1 MPALNEES
9 YFQTLTEWSAQ
20 LRARAISSS
29 DLTKAYLERLE
40 KIGPRFN
47 AVALMLRKDA
57 LDEARDADRLI
68 KRGRFKGVL
77 QGIPY
82 GAKDLLSVAG
92 RRTEWGAP
100 QFAGQV
106 FKTSATVVNKLKK
119 AGAVLAAKL
128 SMIELAG
135 GGGYRYASASVSG
148 PCRNPWNPDR
158 WAGGSSSGSAAAVA
172 AGLVPYAIG
181 SETSGS
187 IITPCAFCG
196 VTGLRP
202 TYGLVSRAGCMAL
215 SWTLDKIG
223 PIGRSAE
230 DCGRILDAIAGGDL
244 DDPGSARKSFHYFPQ
259 FAPAFKDLRVG
270 YSKTD
275 IEEFADAGLRPA
287 LNEAFDRIR
296 GLGVQLVEVSLPDH
310 PYSAA
315 VSTIIAAEASSIF
328 EDLIEDGSIR
338 QLKDERQV
346 EGLAAAA
353 SITAATYLRAC
364 RIRSLVRADFAKLF
378 RTVDVI
384 FTPSRYSTA
393 PPIDLPLDRPPATQG
408 SRQAGGLRSMIA
420 AGNLA
425 GLPALTLPCGFADG
439 LPVAFSLVSRPFT
452 ENVILSIG
460 VEYQRLT
467 DWHRRRPAM

>member
-1 MPALNEES
+1 MPSLSEES
-9 YFQTLTEWSAQ
+9 YFKTLGEWSSE
-20 LRARAISSS
+20 LRARTISST
-29 DLTKAYLERLE
+29 DLTKAYLDRLE
-40 KIGPRFN
+40 KIGPRYN
-47 AVALMLRKDA
+47 AVALMLRKDS
-57 LDEARDADRLI
+57 LDEARDVDRLI
-68 KRGRFKGVL
+68 KRGRLKGIL

-82 GAKDLLSVAG
+82 GAKDLLAVAG

-106 FKTSATVVNKLKK
+106 FKSSATVISKLRK

-202 TYGLVSRAGCMAL
+202 TYGLVSRAGAMAL

-223 PIGRSAE
+223 PIARSAE
-230 DCGRILDAIAGGDL
+230 DCGRILEVIAGGDL

-259 FAPAFKDLRVG
+259 YAPAFKDLRVG
-270 YSKTD
+270 YSKAD
-275 IEEFADAGLRPA
+275 IEEIADAGLRPA
-287 LNEAFDRIR
+287 LREAFERLR
-296 GLGVQLVEVSLPDH
+296 GLGVQMVEVTLPDH
-310 PYSAA
+310 PYSTA
-315 VSTIIAAEASSIF
+315 VSTIISAEASSIF

-338 QLKDERQV
+338 RLKDERQA

-393 PPIDLPLDRPPATQG
+393 PPIDEPLDRPPTAQG
-408 SRQAGGLRSMIA
+408 SRQASGLRSMIA

-425 GLPALTLPCGFADG
+425 GLPALTLPCGFSDG
-439 LPVAFSLVSRPFT
+439 LPVAFSLVSRSFT
-452 ENVILSIG
+452 ENVLLAVG
-460 VEYQRLT
+460 AEYQKLT
-467 DWHRRRPAM
+467 EWHRQRPRV

>member
-1 MPALNEES
+1 MPPLSEES

-20 LRARAISSS
+20 LSARAISSR
-29 DLTKAYLERLE
+29 DLTEAYLDRLA
-40 KIGPRFN
+40 KVGPRYN

-57 LDEARDADRLI
+57 IDEARDADRLI
-68 KRGRFKGVL
+68 KRGRHKGVL
-77 QGIPY
+77 HGIPY

-106 FKTSATVVNKLKK
+106 FKTSATVIRKLQK

-148 PCRNPWNPDR
+148 PCRNPWNPER

-202 TYGLVSRAGCMAL
+202 TYGLVSRAGAMAL

-223 PIGRSAE
+223 PIARSAE
-230 DCGRILDAIAGGDL
+230 DCGRILEVIAGGDM

-270 YSKTD
+270 YSRAD
-275 IEEFADAGLRPA
+275 IEESADEGLRPA
-287 LNEAFDRIR
+287 LREAFERIR
-296 GLGVQLVEVSLPDH
+296 SLGVQLVEISLPVY

-338 QLKDERQV
+338 QLIDERQA

-364 RIRSLVRADFAKLF
+364 RVRSLIKADFAKLF

-384 FTPSRYSTA
+384 FTPSRYSVA
-393 PPIDLPLDRPPATQG
+393 PPIDEPLDKPAASPGAPQPD
-408 SRQAGGLRSMIA
+408 GLRSMIA

-439 LPVAFSLVSRPFT
+439 LPVSFTLASRPFT
-452 ENVILSIG
+452 ENMLFSIG
-460 VEYQRLT
+460 VEYQRQT
-467 DWHRRRPAM
+467 GWHRQRPKV

>member
-1 MPALNEES
+1 MAALSEES
-9 YFQTLTEWSAQ
+9 YFQTLGEWSEQ
-20 LRARAISSS
+20 LRSRAISSR
-29 DLTKAYLERLE
+29 DLTKAYLDRLERL
-40 KIGPRFN
+40 GPRFN

-82 GAKDLLSVAG
+82 GAKDLLAVAG

-106 FKTSATVVNKLKK
+106 FETSAAVVRKLQK

-202 TYGLVSRAGCMAL
+202 TYGLVSRAGAMAL

-223 PIGRSAE
+223 PIARSAE
-230 DCGRILDAIAGGDL
+230 DCGRILEAIAGGDL
-244 DDPGSARKSFHYFPQ
+244 DDPGSARKSFRYFPQ
-259 FAPAFKDLRVG
+259 YAPKFKDLRVG
-270 YSKTD
+270 YSKAD
-275 IEEFADAGLRPA
+275 IEESADAELRPA
-287 LNEAFDRIR
+287 LREAFERIK
-296 GLGVQLVEVSLPDH
+296 GLGVQMVEISLPDY
-310 PYSAA
+310 PYAA
-315 VSTIIAAEASSIF
+315 TVSTIIAAEASSIF
-328 EDLIEDGSIR
+328 EDLIEDGRIR
-338 QLKDERQV
+338 QLKDEKQA

-364 RIRSLVRADFAKLF
+364 RIRSLIRADFAKLF

-384 FTPSRYSTA
+384 ITPSRYSTA
-393 PPIDLPLDRPPATQG
+393 PRIDEPLDRPAAASGASQP
-408 SRQAGGLRSMIA
+408 GGLRSMIA

-425 GLPALTLPCGFADG
+425 GLPALTLPCGFAEG
-439 LPVAFSLVSRPFT
+439 LPVGFSLVSRPFT
-452 ENVILSIG
+452 ENVLLSIG
-460 VEYQRLT
+460 LEYEKLT
-467 DWHRRRPAM
+467 DWHRRRPAV